1 LNVANLIFLIDFVP
15 PARDQTPAHWHK
27 LALTVVLN
35 NRIYRIGGTDVVAH
49 LVFRAGWSSVSP

>member
-1 LNVANLIFLIDFVP
+1 LIFLIDFVP